1 MSAPDRVLSHR
12 HPDDSPSYNATRLAE
27 FTSNRIR
34 RTALRR
40 LGQGRSS
47 SARRAT
53 SARRLS
59 TTIRRYTE
67 GDQPVSRRNQWQKDS
82 TQVNPRIAPTS
93 LIDRGTSD
101 ERSTL
106 ARARQRFRRTS
117 LNELPASLRTA
128 LAIVAG
134 LTPQA
139 LATSERVAIGNRRI
153 VLAEAY
159 SPSLLLY
166 DLDSV
171 RSRAVRFPNSKWDAE
186 VFERRWRNRSAQ
198 DSTRAFQERIRSSL
212 RRFTKVFPLPSGR
225 LVIYDVDNAQRT
237 QELLLFSPGTLT
249 AARVDRSLGRLQSTS
264 GRSYD
269 LFDGV
274 VGHSSTGLI
283 GVVPNDEAIDAFRHI
298 FAELESC
305 RGPEAYVSILQEKST
320 ASVLFVLL
328 RGRSLSMN
336 AAEVQHVTAE
346 AAPQLAIRRI
356 FVLSDE
362 ARRSVETLRRAATF
376 FGVVAVLGVFASCF
390 AACATALSLADVRR
404 RELGVRMALG
414 ASTFAIAETVLR
426 PLMQAGALAT
436 AGGIAVGIGVSRW
449 LAAIDPDVA
458 GASPAGLLLS
468 ILGIVLP
475 LLFSGVAVAVAWR
488 RRPPSELIRDS

>member
-1 MSAPDRVLSHR
+1 MRLLTRFVIS
-12 HPDDSPSYNATRLAE
+12 SPSWNPAE
-27 FTSNRIR
+27 
-34 RTALRR
+34 
-40 LGQGRSS
+40 
-47 SARRAT
+47 
-53 SARRLS
+53 
-59 TTIRRYTE
+59 
-67 GDQPVSRRNQWQKDS
+67 
-82 TQVNPRIAPTS
+82 
-93 LIDRGTSD
+93 
-101 ERSTL
+101 
-106 ARARQRFRRTS
+106 
-117 LNELPASLRTA
+117 
-128 LAIVAG
+128 G
-134 LTPQA
+134 L
-139 LATSERVAIGNRRI
+139 
-153 VLAEAY
+153 
-159 SPSLLLY
+159 
-166 DLDSV
+166 
-171 RSRAVRFPNSKWDAE
+171 K
-186 VFERRWRNRSAQ
+186 
-198 DSTRAFQERIRSSL
+198 
-212 RRFTKVFPLPSGR
+212 
-225 LVIYDVDNAQRT
+225 
-237 QELLLFSPGTLT
+237 
-249 AARVDRSLGRLQSTS
+249 
-264 GRSYD
+264 
-269 LFDGV
+269 
-274 VGHSSTGLI
+274 
-283 GVVPNDEAIDAFRHI
+283 
-298 FAELESC
+298 
-305 RGPEAYVSILQEKST
+305 YVSILQEKST